1 MASPTG
7 KRNGASGTLRAQ
19 PEDFHDMRNFSV
31 TKPLGRLFQFF
42 ALAEIDP
49 FGGSTLSAG
58 QMMVVTMTVA
68 QTIYL
73 RAVLSYPAFDDTSPF
88 ELFETTVGGHEITRI
103 SWQRRKSFLG
113 RGGRLGIRQ
122 DFQNRLPLLGQAQTL
137 FPKLGNCHI
146 NRSTH

>member
-31 TKPLGRLFQFF
+31 TKPLGRHFQFF
-42 ALAEIDP
+42 AHAKIDP
-49 FGGSTLSAG
+49 FGGSTLSAS

-103 SWQRRKSFLG
+103 PLAKKKKFPRQRRET
-113 RGGRLGIRQ
+113 RHPP
-122 DFQNRLPLLGQAQTL
+122 RLPKSPSFAWSGASP
-137 FPKLGNCHI
+137 FPEAWKLP
-146 NRSTH
+146 R